1 MLPDVLSRVA
11 FASIDEKG
19 SFQTRVN
26 HYRSLLRVGST
37 GDISALGDGAEWIGN
52 IIRDVFG
59 KVRECLDVYHALENL
74 SKTGKVLYKEGTEE
88 YQQWLEST
96 KWELLESGFE
106 KIEKRLDELDGVFN
120 EDETLMK
127 ELIRL
132 RGYLENHANRLC
144 YRERLSEGRVIGS
157 GQVEGACKSMIGR
170 RLKQT
175 NAHWLVERLNQMAV
189 LCSVHY
195 SDLWKKYWTQAN

>member
-1 MLPDVLSRVA
+1 
-11 FASIDEKG
+11 
-19 SFQTRVN
+19 
-26 HYRSLLRVGST
+26 
-37 GDISALGDGAEWIGN
+37 
-52 IIRDVFG
+52 
-59 KVRECLDVYHALENL
+59 LENL
-74 SKTGKVLYKEGTEE
+74 SKTGKVLYKEGPEE

-96 KWELLESGFE
+96 KGELLESGFE

-127 ELIRL
+127 ELIRI

-157 GQVEGACKSMIGR
+157 PSGARGQKRSGQGEGACKSMSGR

-175 NAHWLVERLNQMAV
+175 NAHWLVERRNQMAV

-195 SDLWKKYWTQAN
+195 SDLGKKYWTQAN